1 MFGFPKRF
9 CLNFVIAL
17 GYSDDPLALTASPAA
32 GGRLNV
38 DEIVY
43 FEYWGEAQGRR

>member
-9 CLNFVIAL
+9 CLNVIAL

-32 GGRLNV
+32 AG
-38 DEIVY
+38 
-43 FEYWGEAQGRR
+43 